1 MRADLL
7 LDLTIETKL
16 KGFLLR
22 VCDEEQDFKGWLE
35 AIGTYIVQKPPMSW
49 NDTDKTHFQIN
60 LSELARKFHHFEA
73 VSFERQ
79 KKSDKFSDGAR
90 DVMRLGIT
98 TLKAEEQARVLTVPP
113 SAETRAKE
121 IQREI
126 ESVLDSF
133 DSEGDT
139 ELRLAVLARI
149 SQKLMDQI
157 E

>member
-1 MRADLL
+1 M
-7 LDLTIETKL
+7 
-16 KGFLLR
+16 
-22 VCDEEQDFKGWLE
+22 E
-35 AIGTYIVQKPPMSW
+35 AIGTYIVQKPPASC
-49 NDTDKTHFQIN
+49 NDTDKTHFQMS

-79 KKSDKFSDGAR
+79 KQSGTFSDGAR

-98 TLKAEEQARVLTVPP
+98 TLKTEEQARVITVRP
-113 SAETRAKE
+113 SAEIQAKE

-126 ESVLDSF
+126 EGVLDAF
-133 DSEGDT
+133 DAKGDT